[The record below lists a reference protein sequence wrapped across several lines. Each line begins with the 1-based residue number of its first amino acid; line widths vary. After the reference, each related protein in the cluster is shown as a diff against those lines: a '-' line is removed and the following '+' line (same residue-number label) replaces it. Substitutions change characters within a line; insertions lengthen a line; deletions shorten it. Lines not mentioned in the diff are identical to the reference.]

1 MVSLDLGSVFPY
13 HTSIGFFHILTEE
26 ISMYIKDWKKD
37 LFTIPNMLSFFRIVL
52 IPVYI
57 LIYLNAK
64 EDWDYFLAGS
74 ILAVSCLTDIIDGKI
89 ARQFNMISKVGKVL
103 DPVADKLT
111 QLALT
116 LSLSVKYPV
125 LQFVLFLFLSKEIFQ
140 TLAMIIMYYRGK
152 VLPGAILPGKIC
164 TIVLFSSFI
173 LMVLIPN
180 LSMYLINRI
189 AVLDIIALTYSFISY
204 ILAYFGKNTK
214 LVDAEE

>member
-1 MVSLDLGSVFPY
+1 
-13 HTSIGFFHILTEE
+13 
-26 ISMYIKDWKKD
+26 MYIKDWKKD
-37 LFTIPNMLSFFRIVL
+37 LFTIPNMLSCFRIVL

-57 LIYLNAK
+57 SIYLNAQGTR
-64 EDWDYFLAGS
+64 DYFLAGS
-74 ILAVSCLTDIIDGKI
+74 ILAVSCLTDMVDGQI
-89 ARQFNMISKVGKVL
+89 ARQFNMISNVGKVL

-116 LSLSVKYPV
+116 LSLSVKYPA
-125 LQFVLFLFLSKEIFQ
+125 LRFVLILFLTKELFQ

-173 LMVLIPN
+173 FMVLNPN
-180 LSMYLINRI
+180 LSNRI
-189 AVLDIIALTYSFISY
+189 INWITVADTVVLTYSFIAY

-214 LVDAEE
+214 LIDADA

>member
-1 MVSLDLGSVFPY
+1 
-13 HTSIGFFHILTEE
+13 
-26 ISMYIKDWKKD
+26 MYIKDWKKD
-37 LFTIPNMLSFFRIVL
+37 LFTIPNLLSCFRIVL

-57 LIYLNAK
+57 SIYLNAQGTR
-64 EDWDYFLAGS
+64 DYFLAGS
-74 ILAVSCLTDIIDGKI
+74 ILAVSCLTDMVDGQI
-89 ARQFNMISKVGKVL
+89 ARQFNMISNVGKVL

-125 LQFVLFLFLSKEIFQ
+125 LRFVLVLFLIKELFQ

-173 LMVLIPN
+173 FMVLVPN
-180 LSMYLINRI
+180 LSIRIINWI
-189 AVLDIIALTYSFISY
+189 AVADTLVLTYSFISY
-204 ILAYFGKNTK
+204 ILAYFGKNRK
-214 LVDAEE
+214 LIDADA

>member
-1 MVSLDLGSVFPY
+1 
-13 HTSIGFFHILTEE
+13 
-26 ISMYIKDWKKD
+26 MYIKDWKKD
-37 LFTIPNMLSFFRIVL
+37 LFTIPNMLSCFRIVL

-57 LIYLNAK
+57 SIYLNAQGTR
-64 EDWDYFLAGS
+64 DYFLAGS
-74 ILAVSCLTDIIDGKI
+74 ILAVSCLTDMVDGQI
-89 ARQFNMISKVGKVL
+89 ARQFNMISNVGKVL

-116 LSLSVKYPV
+116 LSLSVKYPA
-125 LQFVLFLFLSKEIFQ
+125 LRFVLILFLIKELFQ

-173 LMVLIPN
+173 FMVLIPN
-180 LSMYLINRI
+180 LSNRI
-189 AVLDIIALTYSFISY
+189 INWITVADTVVLTYSFIAY

-214 LVDAEE
+214 LIDADA

>member
-1 MVSLDLGSVFPY
+1 
-13 HTSIGFFHILTEE
+13 
-26 ISMYIKDWKKD
+26 MYIKDWKKD
-37 LFTIPNMLSFFRIVL
+37 LFTIPNMLSCFRIVL

-57 LIYLNAK
+57 LIYLNAQ
-64 EDWDYFLAGS
+64 EARDYFLAGS
-74 ILAVSCLTDIIDGKI
+74 ILAVSCLTDMVDGRI
-89 ARQFNMISKVGKVL
+89 ARQFNMISNVGKVL

-125 LQFVLFLFLSKEIFQ
+125 LRFVLVLFLIKELFQ

-173 LMVLIPN
+173 FMVLVPN
-180 LSMYLINRI
+180 LSIRIINWI
-189 AVLDIIALTYSFISY
+189 AVADTLVLTYSFISY
-204 ILAYFGKNTK
+204 ILAYFGKNRK
-214 LVDAEE
+214 LIDADA

>member
-1 MVSLDLGSVFPY
+1 
-13 HTSIGFFHILTEE
+13 
-26 ISMYIKDWKKD
+26 MYIKDWKKD
-37 LFTIPNMLSFFRIVL
+37 LFTIPNLLSCFRIVL

-57 LIYLNAK
+57 SIYLNAQGTR
-64 EDWDYFLAGS
+64 DYFLAGS
-74 ILAVSCLTDIIDGKI
+74 ILAVSCLTDMVDGQI
-89 ARQFNMISKVGKVL
+89 ARQFNMISNVGKVL

-125 LQFVLFLFLSKEIFQ
+125 LRFVLVLFLIKELFQ

-173 LMVLIPN
+173 FMVLVPN
-180 LSMYLINRI
+180 LSIRIINWI
-189 AVLDIIALTYSFISY
+189 TVADTLVLTYSFISY
-204 ILAYFGKNTK
+204 ILAYFGKNRK
-214 LVDAEE
+214 LIDADA